1 MSKRFVTVYSIVAFL
16 ILIFSVVL
24 FSFSIYSELQ
34 QGSGE
39 ADLSFSWITR
49 STSLSAVTD
58 GFMSDSF
65 VTNLTDTCQK
75 SRSLVAFMITTPTGV
90 TYAWPD
96 RSSLLS
102 YEPTGTA
109 KLGGSSLFMR
119 TFSAELDIPQLSGP
133 TVVATA
139 VMYILRPS
147 AIFDASRMSFMIT
160 LALILITL
168 IVIIAYTPEKHVE
181 KFETFD
187 NYEDSSLETDK
198 PVYSI
203 PSFEEP
209 INTVD
214 SSDDYGFPY
223 NYEENYDSQTIDS
236 DNEDLPYGG
245 EFIDTSNNYETND
258 EIDEHVDLLDEDV
271 TELIDEA
278 VKPEGLYSP
287 VTGLGWQQYLIERLD
302 SELVRAASS
311 EQDLSLMILR
321 VSATKHTDLVSR
333 KIAQELL
340 EHIKF
345 RDMAFEFGS
354 DGFAGIFQNISLN
367 QAMKI
372 ADDLYEGVDALL
384 REAEI
389 ESQITIGITTRTA
402 RLLSA
407 DRMIEE
413 AVIAAAKAVA
423 EPDLPIV
430 AFRANPDKY
439 RDFVAG
445 NL

>member
-1 MSKRFVTVYSIVAFL
+1 
-16 ILIFSVVL
+16 
-24 FSFSIYSELQ
+24 
-34 QGSGE
+34 
-39 ADLSFSWITR
+39 
-49 STSLSAVTD
+49 
-58 GFMSDSF
+58 
-65 VTNLTDTCQK
+65 
-75 SRSLVAFMITTPTGV
+75 
-90 TYAWPD
+90 
-96 RSSLLS
+96 
-102 YEPTGTA
+102 
-109 KLGGSSLFMR
+109 
-119 TFSAELDIPQLSGP
+119 
-133 TVVATA
+133 
-139 VMYILRPS
+139 
-147 AIFDASRMSFMIT
+147 
-160 LALILITL
+160 
-168 IVIIAYTPEKHVE
+168 
-181 KFETFD
+181 
-187 NYEDSSLETDK
+187 
-198 PVYSI
+198 
-203 PSFEEP
+203 
-209 INTVD
+209 
-214 SSDDYGFPY
+214 
-223 NYEENYDSQTIDS
+223 
-236 DNEDLPYGG
+236 
-245 EFIDTSNNYETND
+245 
-258 EIDEHVDLLDEDV
+258 
-271 TELIDEA
+271 
-278 VKPEGLYSP
+278 
-287 VTGLGWQQYLIERLD
+287 
-302 SELVRAASS
+302 
-311 EQDLSLMILR
+311 MILR